1 MTGKLIDRLVA
12 AGVFAYAFVVYFLT
26 MAETAPF
33 WDSGEFIASVHG
45 LMVMHPPGAPF
56 YILLGRLFTFLAP
69 LFGGLT
75 PEPVAFAVNLV
86 SVLASASTVLL
97 THLIIVRLARI
108 WKGRP

>member
-12 AGVFAYAFVVYFLT
+12 AGVFLYALVVYLLT

-33 WDSGEFIASVHG
+33 WDSGEFIASVYG
-45 LMVMHPPGAPF
+45 MQVMHPPGAPF

-75 PEPVAFAVNLV
+75 PEPVAFSVNLV
-86 SVLASASTVLL
+86 SVLASAFTVLL
-97 THLIIVRLARI
+97 TQLVIVRLVRV
-108 WKGRP
+108 W